1 MILDGVVDQAPAGLD
16 MAEAQAGGFSTAFA
30 SYLRHCDEGDGC
42 GFGRPAQEVV
52 DEVVAKAEAAP
63 IPAPDADRPATPGV
77 VTVGMAQALYSEFL
91 WSDLSR
97 ALRDAL
103 DGDGSGL
110 VELADLYLGRE
121 DDGSYGGGFEIYFAV
136 SCLDDPWPKDPNEVI
151 ARAAQVG
158 DRYPL
163 FGEAL
168 VIDYVRCAMWP
179 TPPQPLKPVP
189 ASTKGL
195 PPILVVSTTND
206 PATPYRNG
214 VDVAKQIPGA
224 VLLTHEGEGHTIVGQ
239 GDTCVDDVA
248 TAYLVDLEVPS
259 DGTTCS

>member
-1 MILDGVVDQAPAGLD
+1 
-16 MAEAQAGGFSTAFA
+16 
-30 SYLRHCDEGDGC
+30 
-42 GFGRPAQEVV
+42 
-52 DEVVAKAEAAP
+52 
-63 IPAPDADRPATPGV
+63 
-77 VTVGMAQALYSEFL
+77 
-91 WSDLSR
+91 
-97 ALRDAL
+97 
-103 DGDGSGL
+103 
-110 VELADLYLGRE
+110 
-121 DDGSYGGGFEIYFAV
+121 
-136 SCLDDPWPKDPNEVI
+136 
-151 ARAAQVG
+151 
-158 DRYPL
+158 
-163 FGEAL
+163 L